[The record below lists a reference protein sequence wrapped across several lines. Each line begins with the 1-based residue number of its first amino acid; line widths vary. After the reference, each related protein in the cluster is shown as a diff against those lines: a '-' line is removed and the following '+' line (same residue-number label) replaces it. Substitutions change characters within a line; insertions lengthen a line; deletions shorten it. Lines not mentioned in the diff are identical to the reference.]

1 MMIQIKRIISI
12 FLLSLFIYGCFGASL
27 DNNVLSTI
35 YNVSGI
41 IFSVGM
47 GLIITFDLNNI
58 KNVQYIRAIRKRLNV
73 IRNAYILF
81 FSISTVLY
89 ISVFFTSE
97 FNLSIYIYSYKN
109 ITILFNT
116 NIFIQYL
123 NLIFCLFSIAYFI
136 VNFIQAQKLKDDI
149 CDKIHSK

>member
-1 MMIQIKRIISI
+1 MMIQIKRLISI

-58 KNVQYIRAIRKRLNV
+58 KNVQYIRAIRRRLNV

-97 FNLSIYIYSYKN
+97 FNLSIYIYLYKN